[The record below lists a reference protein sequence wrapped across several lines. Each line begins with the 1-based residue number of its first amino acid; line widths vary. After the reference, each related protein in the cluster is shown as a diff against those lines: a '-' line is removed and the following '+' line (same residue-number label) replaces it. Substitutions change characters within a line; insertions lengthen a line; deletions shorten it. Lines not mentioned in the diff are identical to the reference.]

1 MLKKNR
7 VVCFLSIFLILVIR
21 IQEVCSQ
28 DKIVEKEINVDSY
41 RMFLKYNDNAFFTG
55 SLEIFDKYNNS
66 VFYADSFYTQ
76 YNSDTLIKMSS
87 LNSDGNKELI
97 LDLST
102 GATMYDYNMFLI
114 FDLSKKHIEPFEI
127 HNAQLIT
134 GVDEQPKIES
144 EVRLSPN
151 YLGAG
156 YAYSMKYEDGKMILE
171 TDPSESKVLKSLDM
185 KERDILEQIDGY
197 DSETDECSEESQVQV
212 YYEAY
217 ITQKKILGQESRG
230 WKFFDKHYNCKDKK
244 RVKEDLKKIVYE
256 NYKYIS
262 DPLNYKFSKLKN

>member
-1 MLKKNR
+1 MSRAGGVNK
-7 VVCFLSIFLILVIR
+7 VFFYLSFFLISVIR
-21 IQEVCSQ
+21 IHDIYSQ
-28 DKIVEKEINVDSY
+28 DKIIEKEITADSY
-41 RMFLKYNDNAFFTG
+41 RIYLTYNDISFFSG
-55 SLEIFDKYNNS
+55 SAEIFDRYNNT

-76 YNSDTLIKMSS
+76 YNSDTVID
-87 LNSDGNKELI
+87 LNADGSRELI

-114 FDLSKKHIEPFEI
+114 FDLSRKQIETFEI
-127 HNAQLIT
+127 HNAHLVT
-134 GVDEQPKIES
+134 GIDEQPKIES

-156 YAYSMKYEDGKMILE
+156 YAYSLKYEDGKMILE

-197 DSETDECSEESQVQV
+197 DAEIEECSEESQVQV

-217 ITQKKILGQESRG
+217 ITQKKILGQENSG
-230 WKFFDKHYNCKDKK
+230 WKFFDSHYKCKDKK
-244 RVKEDLKKIVYE
+244 RIKEDLKRMVYE
-256 NYKYIS
+256 NYKFIS
-262 DPLNYKFSKLKN
+262 DPSNYKFSNLTY

>member
-1 MLKKNR
+1 MLKKNT
-7 VVCFLSIFLILVIR
+7 VNCFVGVFLFLVIS
-21 IQEVCSQ
+21 IQKIYSQ

-41 RMFLKYNDNAFFTG
+41 RIFLTYNDNAFFTG

-76 YNSDTLIKMSS
+76 YNSDTVID
-87 LNSDGNKELI
+87 LNAEGSRELI

-114 FDLSKKHIEPFEI
+114 FDLSKKYIEPFEI
-127 HNAQLIT
+127 HNAQIVT
-134 GVDEQPKIES
+134 GIDEQPKIES

-156 YAYSMKYEDGKMILE
+156 YAYSLKYEDGKMILE

-185 KERDILEQIDGY
+185 KERDILEQIEGY

-217 ITQKKILGQESRG
+217 ITQKKILGQESKG
-230 WKFFDKHYNCKDKK
+230 WKFFDSHYKCKDKK

-256 NYKYIS
+256 NSKYIS